1 MALKTIIS
9 ANVSI
14 KTAQR
19 LQNVRKRAKS
29 ATIERAINYY
39 LDAEE
44 DFKPGDAS
52 TKRLLAALLPR
63 DEIPQSARDFFE
75 ALIADMN

>member
-1 MALKTIIS
+1 MKTIIS

-44 DFKPGDAS
+44 DFKLGDVS

-63 DEIPQSARDFFE
+63 DDIPQSARDFFA